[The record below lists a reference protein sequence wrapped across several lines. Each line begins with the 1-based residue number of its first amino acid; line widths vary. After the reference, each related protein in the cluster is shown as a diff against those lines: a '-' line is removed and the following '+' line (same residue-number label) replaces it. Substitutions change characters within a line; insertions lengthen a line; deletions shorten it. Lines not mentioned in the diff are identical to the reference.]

1 MSTEDKNKLAAL
13 MSGLP
18 EQESLKQK
26 KAATELTE
34 VTDKPGQESV
44 TDIPD
49 GPLVLTP

>member
-18 EQESLKQK
+18 EQESQKQK
-26 KAATELTE
+26 KAAAE
-34 VTDKPGQESV
+34 VNDKPGQESV